1 MHNSRGYYIPQ
12 SITSSDLTPN
22 LHNITRGQSRDL
34 WFWWGCFLIT
44 ISRTS
49 QSWTRTSNSTCTYT
63 LGKLKFHLTKF
74 THFCEIFFFASQ
86 YTNNYLIETYIPLF
100 TLIKP
105 LSPKLLPHEFLINQ
119 YGIPLSVPQPIA
131 KTAWLIV
138 FGGALKNNFTKS
150 NIQLLY
156 IY

>member
-1 MHNSRGYYIPQ
+1 MTWNFPPTQ
-12 SITSSDLTPN
+12 T
-22 LHNITRGQSRDL
+22 
-34 WFWWGCFLIT
+34 LIMRC
-44 ISRTS
+44 IFNVLANFFEFIE
-49 QSWTRTSNSTCTYT
+49 W
-63 LGKLKFHLTKF
+63 LTKNIENIIFSCGYGRYVITCENIGFF
-74 THFCEIFFFASQ
+74 THYIRLLLWYFPIYFTSHY
-86 YTNNYLIETYIPLF
+86 YTNISKTIPLF